1 MKAKKDGEKNPKNDD
16 SSKKEPIPEDK
27 KDEKRNPKNEPKD
40 SKKKE
45 SIPEDKK
52 DEKKNPKTKTKDTK
66 EKETIPE
73 EIPYSCIP
81 RLEDKYKDL
90 SYEK

>member
-1 MKAKKDGEKNPKNDD
+1 MKAEKDGEKNPKNDD
-16 SSKKEPIPEDK
+16 PKKKEPIPEDK
-27 KDEKRNPKNEPKD
+27 KDEEKNPKKEPKD

-45 SIPEDKK
+45 S
-52 DEKKNPKTKTKDTK
+52 
-66 EKETIPE
+66 IPE